1 MIKLGIR
8 NNLKYPLMLII
19 INVIKDYE
27 LKYIKEHCKYEEGSS
42 SILLMFLSELIA
54 GYIFYKK
61 ERSILIEKEI
71 KTSSSLVGI
80 KLIQSSEELESKPL
94 DNTLKIIFLMFA
106 ATFFD
111 FYDTFLFSFY
121 LSNLYDDFSS
131 SLLDR
136 LECIL
141 AIVTSIL
148 CYYLLKFPLYKHQK
162 YSLVVISIGL
172 ILIIISE
179 YLVLFF
185 FIDEFKKNK
194 MLYDFITGLVFVII
208 DNFFFSMI
216 FIVEK
221 YLFEYDYINPFQMLM
236 FEGAFGSVMG
246 FIYLFINKP
255 FKEFKDVYDNKDKS
269 KFIILI
275 LGLIIYHILIGAG
288 NCYRV
293 KINKLFS
300 PTHLAFLYY
309 ISGPLTIITSFLNE
323 GDFTINGE
331 RNYYYFSFNL
341 IISLIMLF
349 CGCVYNELFV
359 LFCCNLEQDTYHQ
372 ISLRAQIEHM
382 SFDLNE
388 CNLDDSF

>member
-106 ATFFD
+106 TTFFD

-131 SLLDR
+131 SLLER

-148 CYYLLKFPLYKHQK
+148 CYYLLKFLLYKHQK
-162 YSLVVISIGL
+162 YSLVVI
-172 ILIIISE
+172 
-179 YLVLFF
+179 YLLA
-185 FIDEFKKNK
+185 
-194 MLYDFITGLVFVII
+194 LY
-208 DNFFFSMI
+208 
-216 FIVEK
+216 
-221 YLFEYDYINPFQMLM
+221 
-236 FEGAFGSVMG
+236 
-246 FIYLFINKP
+246 
-255 FKEFKDVYDNKDKS
+255 
-269 KFIILI
+269 
-275 LGLIIYHILIGAG
+275 
-288 NCYRV
+288 
-293 KINKLFS
+293 
-300 PTHLAFLYY
+300 
-309 ISGPLTIITSFLNE
+309 
-323 GDFTINGE
+323 
-331 RNYYYFSFNL
+331 
-341 IISLIMLF
+341 
-349 CGCVYNELFV
+349 
-359 LFCCNLEQDTYHQ
+359 
-372 ISLRAQIEHM
+372 
-382 SFDLNE
+382 
-388 CNLDDSF
+388 